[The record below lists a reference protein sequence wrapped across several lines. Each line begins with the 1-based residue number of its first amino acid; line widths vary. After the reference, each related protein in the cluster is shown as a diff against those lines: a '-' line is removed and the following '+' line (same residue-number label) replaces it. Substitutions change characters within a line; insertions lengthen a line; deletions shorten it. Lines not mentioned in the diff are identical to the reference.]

1 MGYAQALVDIKK
13 IDGEKEDDAEAEEGV
28 WIMSES
34 KIKTIVE
41 VDASQLDETII
52 KAENLISLLE
62 KANSLINELAN
73 KGLVLR

>member
-1 MGYAQALVDIKK
+1 
-13 IDGEKEDDAEAEEGV
+13 
-28 WIMSES
+28 MSES
-34 KIKTIVE
+34 KIKTITTIVE

-73 KGLVLR
+73 KG

>member
-1 MGYAQALVDIKK
+1 
-13 IDGEKEDDAEAEEGV
+13 
-28 WIMSES
+28 MSES

-41 VDASQLDETII
+41 VDASQLDETIK
-52 KAENLISLLE
+52 KAEKLISLLE

>member
-41 VDASQLDETII
+41 VDASQLDETIK
-52 KAENLISLLE
+52 KAEKLISLLE